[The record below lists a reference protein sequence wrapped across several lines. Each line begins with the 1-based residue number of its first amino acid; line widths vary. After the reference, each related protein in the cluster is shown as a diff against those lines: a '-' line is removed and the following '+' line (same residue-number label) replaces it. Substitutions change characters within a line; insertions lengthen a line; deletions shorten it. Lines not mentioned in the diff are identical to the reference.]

1 MQNLDVISINLWQML
16 ISLCNLLILYLI
28 MKKFLYAPVRRVIS
42 ERESALERCRAQTE
56 KAMELAEQDRL
67 AWQEKMKSADEKG
80 EEIIKHAEENAKII
94 GDELLGKAKENA
106 DNIVNTAKK
115 EALKEKKKAQDE
127 IKKEI
132 ADLSFLMAEK
142 VLERQI
148 NSEDHRT
155 IIESAIEKM
164 GDNDE

>member
-80 EEIIKHAEENAKII
+80 EEIIKQAEDNAKII
-94 GDELLGKAKENA
+94 VDELLGKAKENA

-115 EALKEKKKAQDE
+115 EALKEKKNAQDE

-148 NSEDHRT
+148 NSEDHRA